1 MLRSYAR
8 VVVGE
13 GEGGYTSAYDFH
25 IQPTRQ
31 ELYGVSTRLLPRFL
45 LLVFSYLQHDG
56 LYMGEPENK
65 AGQSGSQLEMQLVTH
80 LLFLFFIWW
89 VCNDCLIVGDGV
101 PPAYLP

>member
-13 GEGGYTSAYDFH
+13 GEGVIHDAYDFQ

-31 ELYGVSTRLLPRFL
+31 GLYGVSTRLLPRFL
-45 LLVFSYLQHDG
+45 LLAFSYLQHDG

-65 AGQSGSQLEMQLVTH
+65 TRQSGSQLEMQLVTH
-80 LLFLFFIWW
+80 LLVIWW
-89 VCNDCLIVGDGV
+89 VCNDCLIVGDGA
-101 PPAYLP
+101 PLAYLP